1 MAYPGAKSPS
11 SFYVVRDG
19 VAATPPAGKRF
30 VAVTP
35 MTSDNITVIADQNSE
50 GLFELNDGGTAYET
64 AGSDGVVIDALPGV
78 TIYGTFNSVSI
89 AAPGFAIAYVG

>member
-11 SFYVVRDG
+11 SFYVVKDG

-35 MTSDNITVIADQNSE
+35 MTTYDITVIADQNSE
-50 GLFELNDGGTAYET
+50 GLFELNAGGTAYET
-64 AGSDGVVIDALPGV
+64 AGSDGVVIDVLPGV
-78 TIYGTFNSVSI
+78 TIYGTFNSVYT
-89 AAPGFAIAYVG
+89 AGLAIAYVG